1 MINRAVLTVPAL
13 IDTMDVFNDGKD
25 TRNWLMDMG
34 EVELA
39 NKVNDRIE
47 AMYRAMRPADNKPF
61 LVRLP
66 GTDLYWNK
74 DTAWDDRSRAT
85 VYRRQ
90 GPDLS
95 LGERVMVTEEEAASL
110 LARE

>member
-39 NKVNDRIE
+39 NKVGDRIE
-47 AMYRAMRPADNKPF
+47 AMYREMRPADDRPF
-61 LVRLP
+61 LIRLP
-66 GTDLYWNK
+66 GTELYWNK
-74 DTAWDDRSRAT
+74 DSAWEERSRAT
-85 VYRRQ
+85 VYRKR

-95 LGERVMVTEEEAASL
+95 LGERVVVAEDEAASL
-110 LARE
+110 SAG